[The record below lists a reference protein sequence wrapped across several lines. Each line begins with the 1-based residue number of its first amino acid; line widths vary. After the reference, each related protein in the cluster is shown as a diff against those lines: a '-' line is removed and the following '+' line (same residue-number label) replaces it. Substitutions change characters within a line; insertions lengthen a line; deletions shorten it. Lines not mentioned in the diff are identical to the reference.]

1 MHIRVLGSA
10 AGGGFPQW
18 NCDSPRCRAARNGR
32 LVKERRSQSSIAVSQ
47 NGQEWL
53 LVNASPDIRQQ
64 ILDNA
69 VLHPSGAVRSSSIAA
84 IALMD
89 SQIDHVTGL
98 LMMRE
103 SDQPLAI
110 YCTERTE
117 EDLRSGFPIFEMLE
131 HYCGVR
137 ISHLPLDGAAV
148 EPPETPGIRILPV
161 PLTSKAPPYSSH
173 RQDPRP
179 GDNLG
184 FVIDSPD
191 TGKRAFYAPG
201 LGEVDERLKAWMASA
216 DIIMVD
222 GTTWTDDEMAR
233 VVGGKKTSRE
243 MGHLPLTGE
252 GGMLDVLAD
261 YPLARRILVHIN
273 NTNPVLDPESDERA
287 RLEALGIEVSHD
299 GMDIRF

>member
-18 NCDSPRCRAARNGR
+18 NCDSPRCRAARRGR
-32 LVKERRSQSSIAVSQ
+32 LVSERRSQSSIAVSQ
-47 NGQEWL
+47 DGHHWL
-53 LVNASPDIRQQ
+53 LVNVSPDIRQQ
-64 ILDNA
+64 ILDNTM
-69 VLHPSGAVRSSSIAA
+69 LHPSGAVRSSGIAA

-103 SDQPLAI
+103 SDEPLSI
-110 YCTERTE
+110 YCTKRTE
-117 EDLRSGFPIFEMLE
+117 EDLRTGFPIFEMLS
-131 HYCGVR
+131 HYCRASVT
-137 ISHLPLDGAAV
+137 HLPLDGHSI
-148 EPPETPGIRILPV
+148 EPDETPGVRILPI
-161 PLTSKAPPYSSH
+161 PLTSKAPPYSRH

-179 GDNLG
+179 GDNVG

-201 LGEVDERLKAWMASA
+201 LGEIDDRLSAWMASA

-222 GTTWTDDEMAR
+222 GTTWTDDEMSK
-233 VVGGKKTSRE
+233 VVGGKKTSRQ

-273 NTNPVLDPESDERA
+273 NTNPVLDPESAERA
-287 RLEALGIEVSHD
+287 RLEAMGIEVSYD

>member
-1 MHIRVLGSA
+1 M
-10 AGGGFPQW
+10 
-18 NCDSPRCRAARNGR
+18 
-32 LVKERRSQSSIAVSQ
+32 
-47 NGQEWL
+47 
-53 LVNASPDIRQQ
+53 NASPDIRQQ
-64 ILDNA
+64 IIDNSM
-69 VLHPSGAVRSSSIAA
+69 LHPQGAVRSSGIAA

-103 SDQPLAI
+103 SHQPLSI

-117 EDLRSGFPIFEMLE
+117 EDLRTGFPILEMLE

-137 ISHLPLDGAAV
+137 ISHLPLQGIAV
-148 EPPETPGIRILPV
+148 EPPETPGVRVLPV
-161 PLTSKAPPYSSH
+161 PLTSKAPPYSDH
-173 RQDPRP
+173 REDPQP

-184 FVIDSPD
+184 LMIESPD

-201 LGEVDERLKAWMASA
+201 LGEVDDSLRSWMAGA

-222 GTTWTDDEMAR
+222 GTTWTNDEMAR
-233 VVGGKKTSRE
+233 VVGGSKTSRE

-261 YPLARRILVHIN
+261 YPNARRILVHIN
-273 NTNPVLDPESDERA
+273 NTNPVLDPESSEREQ
-287 RLEALGIEVSHD
+287 LEALGIEVSYD